1 MASST
6 AIQDSLANIELEI
19 ERLTKARE
27 ALLELV
33 DEDGDEAVEETAPK
47 TKSRSRRSS
56 ARSRATADDDEG
68 TEEKAPRRS
77 RRLDKRAADRKASR
91 DNGETKAGK
100 PTKKDRIIALLDDGM
115 SPREIADELDIAT
128 NYVYN
133 VKRGM

>member
-33 DEDGDEAVEETAPK
+33 DEDGDEAVEETPK
-47 TKSRSRRSS
+47 PKRSSRRST
-56 ARSRATADDDEG
+56 RAKAKDDEA
-68 TEEKAPRRS
+68 EETPAPRRS

-91 DNGETKAGK
+91 DNGDKEGK
-100 PTKKDRIIALLDDGM
+100 VTKKDKIIALLDEGM
-115 SPREIADELDIAT
+115 SPREIAEELDIAT